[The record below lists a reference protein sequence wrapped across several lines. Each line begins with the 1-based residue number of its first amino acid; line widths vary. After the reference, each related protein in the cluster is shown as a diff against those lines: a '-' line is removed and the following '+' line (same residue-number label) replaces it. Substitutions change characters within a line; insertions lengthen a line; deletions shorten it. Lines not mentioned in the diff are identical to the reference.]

1 MLKGFGFD
9 FNNIFLVQWDRWMV
23 GWLAGWLAG
32 EWLWFHNDTKK
43 DFVAVENAFLL

>member
-23 GWLAGWLAG
+23 GWLAGWR
-32 EWLWFHNDTKK
+32 K